1 MYLLIIFRHGID
13 LDNSNIGVINS
24 TSANHVSIDFNSGNV
39 STSGACSDSGES
51 ISGNRSESNATPPM
65 HFLTPHVEISM
76 AEHVNTE
83 CLPFPSS
90 QVSIILCYIILL
102 CY

>member
-1 MYLLIIFRHGID
+1 MKLIIFLHNFRHGID
-13 LDNSNIGVINS
+13 LDNPGVGMINS
-24 TSANHVSIDFNSGNV
+24 TSANHLPIDFNSGNV

-76 AEHVNTE
+76 AELTPTE
-83 CLPFPSS
+83 SS
-90 QVSIILCYIILL
+90 SFSSTHVSII
-102 CY
+102 